1 MGRWPGM
8 HVSEVPWCAAG
19 HAFMNE
25 SPAPFDSFD
34 ARTAKMGFPAYDQA
48 QGDLAWGRLLGFFA
62 VHLKGSRAFPLD

>member
-1 MGRWPGM
+1 M

-34 ARTAKMGFPAYDQA
+34 ARTAKMCFPAYDQA

>member
-1 MGRWPGM
+1 
-8 HVSEVPWCAAG
+8 
-19 HAFMNE
+19 MNE

>member
-1 MGRWPGM
+1 VAREAL
-8 HVSEVPWCAAG
+8 SEVAWRAAG

-48 QGDLAWGRLLGFFA
+48 QGDLAWGRLLSFLA
-62 VHLKGSRAFPLD
+62 AHLKGGGS